1 MKQVHV
7 IILSY
12 DNNEVSFIMENPHKL
27 NLNENRH
34 MFGKL
39 LKLKYY
45 MHAEILTTLK
55 CQDLAVR
62 IYIIQQ

>member
-1 MKQVHV
+1 MDSQSHTTYMHINRSDMEQVHV

-12 DNNEVSFIMENPHKL
+12 DNNEVSFIMENPLKL

-45 MHAEILTTLK
+45 MHVEM
-55 CQDLAVR
+55 
-62 IYIIQQ
+62 